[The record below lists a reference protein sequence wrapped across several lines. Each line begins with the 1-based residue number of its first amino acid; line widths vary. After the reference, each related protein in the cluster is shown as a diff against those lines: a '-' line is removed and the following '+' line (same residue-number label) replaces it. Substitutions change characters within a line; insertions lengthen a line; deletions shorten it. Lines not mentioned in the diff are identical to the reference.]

1 MILNVSHY
9 MTDIIYLLYYL
20 EKTNEPISNEYRP
33 QLTKRIV
40 SLREEFRELLNKRP
54 VDLDE
59 TNNSSSNNNN
69 NNNIDKWKDEMDGVL
84 RFQTILNDDDLL
96 YLLHKIIEDVSL
108 LDGLTHGI
116 KLHNQLNNCE
126 IGLNNI
132 INFLNHI
139 VDPNGKDIIYDDT
152 IDKILNEELINVWRV
167 EMDLSN
173 CLIFDIITHDSV
185 IIDAYNAKSG
195 CSIESKDI
203 SKGDT
208 FIKFITW
215 LKDEEVFD
223 GVVDV

>member
-1 MILNVSHY
+1 
-9 MTDIIYLLYYL
+9 MTDVIYLLYYL
-20 EKTNEPISNEYRP
+20 EKTKEPISNEYRP

-54 VDLDE
+54 IDMNTETETNPSDE
-59 TNNSSSNNNN
+59 T
-69 NNNIDKWKDEMDGVL
+69 WKDEMDGII
-84 RFQTILNDDDLL
+84 RFQTILNDNNLL
-96 YLLHKIIEDVSL
+96 LLLHNIIKDVSGL
-108 LDGLTHGI
+108 VGLTHGN
-116 KLHNQLNNCE
+116 KLQNQLNNCE

-139 VDPNGKDIIYDDT
+139 VDAKGEDIIYDDT

-185 IIDAYNAKSG
+185 IIDAYNVKNN

-223 GVVDV
+223 GVVDL